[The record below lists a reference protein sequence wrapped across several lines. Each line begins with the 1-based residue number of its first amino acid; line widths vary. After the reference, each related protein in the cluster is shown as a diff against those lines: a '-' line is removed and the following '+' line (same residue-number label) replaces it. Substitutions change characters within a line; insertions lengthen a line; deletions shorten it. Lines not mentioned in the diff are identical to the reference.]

1 MATIPISSASS
12 SPVCVR
18 RLIIEVDAAEFAR
31 LSGDRSIEKIE
42 SLEVLN
48 FLKED
53 PEEFV
58 TICRLK
64 LKDEWTTIVEAFD
77 EAGSDVQI
85 LDHDREGRYTALFKG
100 RPHEDPQFRE
110 FLAVGG
116 YLSTPLEIKN
126 GKVRVTFLGGQK
138 EVRSLLAIIKKM
150 GVRHRI
156 VQLIEANSPRGS
168 PLDCLTD
175 RQRRVITSAYEL
187 GYYDVPKKIN
197 TSGLAEKLGIR
208 GSTLAM
214 HRIKAEHRLLAEILK
229 QSHN

>member
-1 MATIPISSASS
+1 M
-12 SPVCVR
+12 R
-18 RLIIEVDAAEFAR
+18 RLVVEVDALEFTR

-58 TICRLK
+58 TICRVK
-64 LKDEWTTIVEAFD
+64 LKGPSTTID
-77 EAGSDVQI
+77 EVFNETGSEVQV

-100 RPHEDPQFRE
+100 KPHQDPQLRE

-126 GKVRVTFLGGQK
+126 GKVKVTFLGSPN
-138 EVRSLLAIIKKM
+138 EVKALLAMIKKTK
-150 GVRHRI
+150 VRHKV
-156 VQLIEANSPRGS
+156 VQLIEANSSQSS
-168 PLDCLTD
+168 PIDCLTD

-187 GYYDVPKKIN
+187 GYYEVPKRIN
-197 TSGLAEKLGIR
+197 TQGLAKRLNIR
-208 GSTLAM
+208 GSTVAM
-214 HRIKAEHRLLAEILK
+214 HRIKAERRLLAEILK
-229 QSHN
+229 GS

>member
-1 MATIPISSASS
+1 
-12 SPVCVR
+12 VR

-48 FLKED
+48 FLKEE

-64 LKDEWTTIVEAFD
+64 LKDERTTIVEAFN
-77 EAGSDVQI
+77 EAGSEVQV
-85 LDHDREGRYTALFKG
+85 LDHDREGRYTAIFRG
-100 RPHEDPQFRE
+100 RPHQDPQFRR

-116 YLSTPLEIKN
+116 YLSTPLEISN

-138 EVRSLLAIIKKM
+138 QVSSLLAKVKRM

-156 VQLIEANSPRGS
+156 VQLIEANSSRSS

-175 RQRRVITSAYEL
+175 MQRRVITSAFEL
-187 GYYDVPKKIN
+187 GYYDAPKKIN
-197 TSGLAEKLGIR
+197 TAGLAEKLSIR

-229 QSHN
+229 KSRN

>member
-1 MATIPISSASS
+1 
-12 SPVCVR
+12 VR

-31 LSGDRSIEKIE
+31 VSGDRSIQMIE

-64 LKDEWTTIVEAFD
+64 LKDEWTSIVEAFN
-77 EAGSDVQI
+77 EAGSEVQV
-85 LDHDREGRYTALFKG
+85 LDHDGEGRYTALFKG
-100 RPHEDPQFRE
+100 RPHQNPRFRE

-126 GKVRVTFLGGQK
+126 GKARVTFLGGRK
-138 EVRSLLAIIKKM
+138 EVKSLLAMIKKM
-150 GVRHRI
+150 RVRYRI
-156 VQLIEANSPRGS
+156 VQLTEANSPRSS

-187 GYYDVPKKIN
+187 GYYDVPKRIN
-197 TSGLAEKLGIR
+197 TAGLAEKLGIR

-214 HRIKAEHRLLAEILK
+214 HRIKAERRLLAGILEES
-229 QSHN
+229 QN